1 MDDRNKLPAHFTL
14 KLGVELNQIFLLRL
28 RTPVVGLK
36 LFNIF
41 LGDLLHENQKAKGN
55 RTKSGVESPNRI
67 QNSAGYLLVHSL
79 EEVPQVVNHI
89 SRKILMR

>member
-1 MDDRNKLPAHFTL
+1 MNENKEDNKLPAHFTL

-41 LGDLLHENQKAKGN
+41 LGDLL
-55 RTKSGVESPNRI
+55 
-67 QNSAGYLLVHSL
+67 VHGL

-89 SRKILMR
+89 PRKILM